1 MAPLIPDYTRPAM
14 PDSRVYINGQ
24 FHDPDAATLS
34 VEDRGTLFAD
44 GVYEVTHY
52 FFGQAFAM
60 DEHLARLR
68 RSLAGIRLAEPPHVA
83 ELPRVSDQLV
93 AELGVASASVYWQ
106 VTRGPARRDH
116 RLPAQTRPTV
126 LVMAYKSPKAQQ
138 ALNPDGP
145 VRTARVVLAE
155 DLRWRQCWIKSLMLL
170 PNALARDAAIAAGAN
185 DALMHDN
192 GLVTEASAS
201 NAFVVRRGE
210 LYTHPADGRIL
221 PGITRG
227 VLIDLARAEG
237 IGVHEQAVTLDE
249 LRTAEEA
256 FICSTTTNV
265 TAVTH
270 VDGQPIGDGQPGPV
284 THRLH
289 RAITNHILQ
298 MCKAPVG

>member
-1 MAPLIPDYTRPAM
+1 M

-24 FHDPDAATLS
+24 FHDPETATLS

-52 FFGQAFAM
+52 FFGRAFAM

-68 RSLAGIRLAEPPHVA
+68 RSLAGIRLAEPPYVA

-93 AELGVASASVYWQ
+93 AELGVESASVYWQ
-106 VTRGPARRDH
+106 VTRGPARREH
-116 RLPAQTRPTV
+116 RLPVEPRPTV
-126 LVMAYKSPKAQQ
+126 LAMAYRSPRAQQ
-138 ALNPDGP
+138 ALDPDGP
-145 VRTARVVLAE
+145 VRTTRLMLA
-155 DLRWRQCWIKSLMLL
+155 DDVRWKHCWIKSLMLL
-170 PNALARDAAIAAGAN
+170 PNALARDAAVAAGAD

-192 GLVTEASAS
+192 GVVTEASAS
-201 NAFVVRRGE
+201 NAFIIRNGE

-237 IGVHEQAVTLDE
+237 LTVHEQAATVEE
-249 LRTAEEA
+249 LRSAEEA
-256 FICSTTTNV
+256 IICSTTTNV

-270 VDGQPIGDGQPGPV
+270 VDGQPIGPGTPGPV

-289 RAITNHILQ
+289 RAITRHVIATCQ
-298 MCKAPVG
+298 AQPVR